1 MSAQDQTTAPAA
13 TSSAST
19 PDRTE
24 GMKTVTGIVTSDKM
38 QKTRSVQVMR
48 MERHPKYGK
57 YLRRHT
63 TYKVH
68 DEQEASHVGDTVLIA
83 ETRPLSKTK
92 RWRLVEV
99 VTRSRLAGVPLAE
112 LAGDAEAR
120 RQTPSEG
127 GQES

>member
-1 MSAQDQTTAPAA
+1 M
-13 TSSAST
+13 ST
-19 PDRTE
+19 PGQSAAPE
-24 GMKTVTGIVTSDKM
+24 GAAGAVGEGKTITGIVTSDKM

-48 MERHPKYGK
+48 MERHAKYGK

-68 DEQEASHVGDTVLIA
+68 DEAEVSHVGDTVLIA

-92 RWRLVEV
+92 RWRLVKV

-112 LAGDAEAR
+112 LPGEAEAR
-120 RQTPSEG
+120 GVRAEEG
-127 GQES
+127 GPAS